1 MAKKIAVVLKGY
13 PRLSETF
20 IAQELLEL
28 ERSGLELRLI
38 SLRHPTDKSKHP
50 IHSEIKAK
58 VSYLPEYL
66 HQEPW
71 RVLKAWWTSRKKSG
85 YRKALRTFLS
95 DLKRDFTRNRLRRFG
110 QALVM
115 AHELPANTD
124 WLYAHFIHTPGSV
137 TYYTHIM
144 TGIPWSCSAHA
155 KDIWTSPDW
164 ELTEKLDNAAWTVT
178 CTKSGFEH
186 LRSLSSRED
195 AVHLVHHGV
204 DLSRFA
210 DSGGS
215 QSSRDGSRKDDPI
228 RIVTVGRA
236 VAKKG
241 LDTLVGALALLP
253 EDLHW
258 RWTHI
263 GGGVLSNQLSQQIS
277 ERGLSDRAEM
287 LGSKPQ
293 QFVLQTYRDSD
304 FFVLPCRIAD
314 DGDRDGLPNVLV
326 EAQSQGL
333 ACISSPISGIVELIE
348 DQVNGLLTPPDDV
361 RALARAIET
370 LARDP
375 TLRKRLGA
383 AGADK
388 VKSDFD
394 HRIEIINLLKLFNR
408 TDPEPHY
415 QEAAQ

>member
-1 MAKKIAVVLKGY
+1 MSRNIAVVLKGY

-28 ERSGLELRLI
+28 ERAGLSLRLV
-38 SLRHPTDKSKHP
+38 SLRHPTDKARHP
-50 IHSEIKAK
+50 IHSEIKAE

-71 RVLKAWWTSRKKSG
+71 RVLKGWWSSRKRKG
-85 YRKALRTFLS
+85 YRAALRAFLS
-95 DLKRDFTRNRLRRFG
+95 DLRRDFTRNRLRRFG

-115 AHELPANTD
+115 ANELPEDTN

-137 TYYTHIM
+137 TFYTHIM

-178 CTKSGFEH
+178 CTKTGFEH
-186 LRSLSSRED
+186 LNSLCSRKNG
-195 AVHLVHHGV
+195 VHLVHHGV

-210 DSGGS
+210 NEERS
-215 QSSRDGSRKDDPI
+215 QSTRDGSDPNDPV
-228 RIVTVGRA
+228 RIFTVGRA

-241 LDTLVGALALLP
+241 LDVLIDALAQLP
-253 EDLHW
+253 SDLNW
-258 RWTHI
+258 TWTHI
-263 GGGVLSNQLSQQIS
+263 GGGVLSDQLSDHIQ
-277 ERGLSDRAEM
+277 RLGLSDRAKM

-304 FFVLPCRIAD
+304 LFVLPCRVAE

-326 EAQSQGL
+326 EAQSQAL

-348 DQVNGLLTPPDDV
+348 DQENGLLIPPDDAN
-361 RALARAIET
+361 ALAQAIET

-375 TLRKRLGA
+375 QLRKRMGE
-383 AGADK
+383 AGAKK
-388 VKSDFD
+388 VTADFD
-394 HRIEIINLLKLFNR
+394 HRKEIKNLLTLFNQPM
-408 TDPEPHY
+408 PEPRY